1 MEIWKTIL
9 GFNMYEVS
17 NFGNIRSLFN
27 GKKRMITK
35 VVQHGYFNVTLYN
48 KNIKKKIQ
56 VHRLVAI
63 AFIPNPENKTQV
75 NHISGIKNDNR
86 VDNLEWCTPSENIIH
101 AYRNGLK
108 KGVRGSKSNFSILK
122 EEDILQIKNTYN
134 KGELSQLQIAKMY
147 NISQSAV
154 SLIVNNKRWKY

>member
-86 VDNLEWCTPSENIIH
+86 VDNLEWCTPSEI
-101 AYRNGLK
+101 YYTRL
-108 KGVRGSKSNFSILK
+108 
-122 EEDILQIKNTYN
+122 
-134 KGELSQLQIAKMY
+134 
-147 NISQSAV
+147 
-154 SLIVNNKRWKY
+154 